1 MNKEDLL
8 LYYFSKDVSGNEIDG
23 MKEHHIRTNPKL
35 IKKNK
40 YDEFEY
46 VMDILIPE
54 WRRDKEL
61 MRAGYGEGGFHI
73 ERVAYEETI
82 CICTQPITEIC
93 YLKHITL
100 DKSVQ
105 VGNHCV
111 GKINKELE
119 EEAKRLQRI
128 RKKEIEAKR
137 KQEMIERIK
146 QLDKERDELVAKI
159 EKEYDDFVL
168 SQLFRECITCKKL
181 NIVKTDPTWKKQCR
195 NCYKK

>member
-1 MNKEDLL
+1 MISKEDLL
-8 LYYFSKDVSGNEIDG
+8 KYYFDTDVSGNGIDG
-23 MKEHHIRTNPKL
+23 MKEHYIRTNPKL
-35 IKKNK
+35 ITKSK
-40 YDEFEY
+40 YEEFEY
-46 VMDILIPE
+46 VMDRLIPE
-54 WRRDKEL
+54 WRTDKEL
-61 MRAGYGEGGFHI
+61 MRSGYGGFHI
-73 ERVAYEETI
+73 ERVAYEETM
-82 CICTQPITEIC
+82 CICTQPINEIC

-119 EEAKRLQRI
+119 EEAKRLHRI

-137 KQEMIERIK
+137 TQEMIERIK

-159 EKEYDDFVL
+159 EKQYDDYIL
-168 SQLFRECITCKKL
+168 GQLFRQCITCNKL